1 MRLNIF
7 DWDYAQSKDDN
18 KKKYFTSVQSWSRKS
33 LLTLL
38 TPLNILDLKDKFLDL
53 ADRIT

>member
-18 KKKYFTSVQSWSRKS
+18 KKEIFYLSPELV
-33 LLTLL
+33 
-38 TPLNILDLKDKFLDL
+38 
-53 ADRIT
+53 

>member
-1 MRLNIF
+1 MLR
-7 DWDYAQSKDDN
+7 AKTTT

-38 TPLNILDLKDKFLDL
+38 TPLNILDLKDKLLDL